1 MRHRIA
7 RTVFPCGL
15 SSDPVV
21 VVSTWRVPVP
31 AARPS
36 IYHTV
41 DFVERLL
48 FRGRCGSLKRIE
60 ERIPLRSIIA
70 LHNVDGI
77 RDVAQ
82 IKAMLRQ
89 IRAGGDVLHST
100 GLPNVKLVSTVDGEW
115 VLFDGHHTMLAYMG
129 AGKDYLDE
137 IPHLIVHNGCGCVSD
152 GEILVFFGTH
162 SRELTASTWRA
173 HAINWQAPHG
183 SQLCKRV
190 QDNMG
195 ELFES
200 LSEQGFWTD
209 AALSGPALS
218 LPPRRNS
225 DARQVQRSAPLPGP
239 SPGAMRLP

>member
-60 ERIPLRSIIA
+60 ERIPLRSIVA

-100 GLPNVKLVSTVDGEW
+100 GSGFCSTDTTPCW
-115 VLFDGHHTMLAYMG
+115 PTWAR
-129 AGKDYLDE
+129 AR
-137 IPHLIVHNGCGCVSD
+137 
-152 GEILVFFGTH
+152 T
-162 SRELTASTWRA
+162 TSTRY
-173 HAINWQAPHG
+173 P
-183 SQLCKRV
+183 
-190 QDNMG
+190 
-195 ELFES
+195 
-200 LSEQGFWTD
+200 T
-209 AALSGPALS
+209 
-218 LPPRRNS
+218 
-225 DARQVQRSAPLPGP
+225 
-239 SPGAMRLP
+239 